1 MVRRLAFQVPQS
13 DGDACGRSFEDAF
26 MLANPDIFGITGT
39 ADKRETQ
46 AWGQAKKLDK
56 ADFALKYAINETN

>member
-1 MVRRLAFQVPQS
+1 
-13 DGDACGRSFEDAF
+13 